1 MKRAALLLSICASAW
16 AQQRLTLD
24 EAVAKAVEQHPL
36 LAEGQRRIEAA
47 QGQQRQA
54 GLRYN
59 PKLILQ
65 SENARIPASTPFIY
79 GRETDNFAYLQQTFE
94 TAGKRGRRV
103 ELASQGL
110 RGAELE
116 LSVLRRQ
123 VQRSVVLAY
132 WAAAGA
138 QRMYELLEESRKNFQ
153 QIVEY
158 HEIRVKE
165 GAMAESDLL
174 RVRLEAGRIALGANN
189 AKLDA
194 SRARIELFRAM
205 GQTQFPAVLFS
216 DPLELKE
223 DRAMLVDALAALERR
238 PEVLLAR
245 ARLEQA
251 RRALALAQANARPN
265 YEALFGYKRTA
276 GFDTVI
282 AGLQVDLP
290 FANRNQGNIE
300 TAAAE
305 IKAAESNVAATE
317 AIVRAEVEAAQAEY
331 QMRRQQVREFLG
343 RIRAEAAE
351 TSKIAQA
358 AYRLGGADLLRL
370 LDAERLRIEID
381 QLNYRAMMEYRQSIA
396 ALEFALGVRP

>member
-1 MKRAALLLSICASAW
+1 MKRSALLFFLGLTAGAG
-16 AQQRLTLD
+16 QRLTLD

-47 QGQQRQA
+47 KGQQRQA

-65 SENARIPASTPFIY
+65 SENTRIPVSTPFIY

-94 TAGKRGRRV
+94 TAGKRGKRV

-110 RGAELE
+110 RSAELE

-123 VQRSVVLAY
+123 VVRSVVLAY

-158 HEIRVKE
+158 HEIRVRE

-174 RVRLEAGRIALGANN
+174 RVKLEAGRIALAANN

-194 SRARIELFRAM
+194 ARARIELFRTM
-205 GQTQFPAVLFS
+205 GQTAFPEVEFA

-223 DRAMLVDALAALERR
+223 DRGMMADAGSAVEKR
-238 PEVLLAR
+238 PEVQLAR

-251 RRALALAQANARPN
+251 RRALTLAQANARPN
-265 YEALFGYKRTA
+265 YDALLGYKRTA

-290 FANRNQGNIE
+290 FMNRNQGNIE

-305 IKAAESNVAATE
+305 IQVAEAALAATE
-317 AIVRAEVEAAQAEY
+317 AIVKAEVEAAQAEY
-331 QMRRQQVREFLG
+331 EMRRQQVREFLG
-343 RIRAEAAE
+343 RIRAEALE

-381 QLNYRAMMEYRQSIA
+381 QLNSRAMMEYRQSIA
-396 ALEFALGVRP
+396 VLEFALGVRP

>member
-1 MKRAALLLSICASAW
+1 MALFLLFAVVAE
-16 AQQRLTLD
+16 AQQGLTVD
-24 EAVAKAVEQHPL
+24 EAVATALGRHPM
-36 LAEGQRRIEAA
+36 LAEGQKRIEAA

-54 GLRYN
+54 GLRMN

-65 SENARIPASTPFIY
+65 SENTRLPGSQPFVF
-79 GRETDNFAYLQQTFE
+79 GRDTDNFAYLQQTFE
-94 TAGKRGRRV
+94 TAGKRGKRV

-116 LSVLRRQ
+116 LSVLRRR
-123 VQRSVVLAY
+123 VAREVVLAY
-132 WAAAGA
+132 WGAAGM
-138 QRMYELLEESRKNFQ
+138 QRVYELLTETERTFQ

-158 HEIRVKE
+158 HEIRVRE

-174 RVRLEAGRIALGANN
+174 RVRLEAGRLALAANN

-194 SRARIELFRAM
+194 TRARIELFRAM
-205 GQTQFPAVLFS
+205 GETSFPEVKFLG
-216 DPLELKE
+216 PMEVEE
-223 DRAMLVDALAALERR
+223 DRAMAVDVGGALEKR
-238 PEVLLAR
+238 PEVQLAKALLER
-245 ARLEQA
+245 ARRGLVV
-251 RRALALAQANARPN
+251 AQSNARPN
-265 YEALFGYKRTA
+265 YDALFGYKRTA

-305 IKAAESNVAATE
+305 VQAAEANVAATE

-331 QMRRQQVREFLG
+331 EMRRKQVQEFLG
-343 RIRAEAAE
+343 RIRQQAAE
-351 TSKIAQA
+351 TAQIAQS

-381 QLNYRAMMEYRQSIA
+381 QLSYRALMEYRQSRA
-396 ALEFALGVRP
+396 ALEFAVGVRP

>member
-223 DRAMLVDALAALERR
+223 DRAMLVDASAALERR

>member
-1 MKRAALLLSICASAW
+1 MKRWALLFLLGLTAEAG
-16 AQQRLTLD
+16 QRLTLD

-47 QGQQRQA
+47 QGQQHQA

-65 SENARIPASTPFIY
+65 SENARIPGSTPFVY
-79 GRETDNFAYLQQTFE
+79 GRETDNFAYLHQTLE
-94 TAGKRGRRV
+94 TAGKRGKRV

-110 RGAELE
+110 RSAELE
-116 LSVLRRQ
+116 LSVLRRT
-123 VQRSVVLAY
+123 VARTVVLAY

-158 HEIRVKE
+158 HEIRVRE

-174 RVRLEAGRIALGANN
+174 RVKLEAGRIALAANN

-194 SRARIELFRAM
+194 ARARIELFRAM
-205 GQTQFPAVLFS
+205 GQTAFPEVEFAE
-216 DPLELKE
+216 PLEVQQ
-223 DRAMLVDALAALERR
+223 DRGMMADAAMALEKR
-238 PEVLLAR
+238 PEVQLAR

-251 RRALALAQANARPN
+251 RRALRLAEANARPN
-265 YEALFGYKRTA
+265 YDALLGYKRTA

-282 AGLQVDLP
+282 AGVQVDLP
-290 FANRNQGNIE
+290 FMNRNQGNIE

-305 IKAAESNVAATE
+305 IKAAEAALAATE
-317 AIVRAEVEAAQAEY
+317 AIVKAEVEAAQAEY
-331 QMRRQQVREFLG
+331 EMRRQQVRDFLG
-343 RIRAEAAE
+343 RIRAEAVE

-370 LDAERLRIEID
+370 LDAERVRIEID

-396 ALEFALGVRP
+396 VLEFALGVRP

>member
-251 RRALALAQANARPN
+251 RRALTLAQANARPN

>member
-1 MKRAALLLSICASAW
+1 MTRAAQLLLICATLT
-16 AQQRLTLD
+16 AQERLTLE
-24 EAVAKAVEQHPL
+24 EAAAKAVESHPL

-59 PKLILQ
+59 PKLVLQ
-65 SENARIPASTPFIY
+65 AENIRVPGSTPFVY

-123 VQRSVVLAY
+123 VARSVVLAY
-132 WAAAGA
+132 WAAAGS
-138 QRMYELLEESRKNFQ
+138 QRMHELLEASSRNFQ
-153 QIVEY
+153 QVVEY

-174 RVRLEAGRIALGANN
+174 RVRVEAGRIALAANN
-189 AKLDA
+189 AKLEA
-194 SRARIELFRAM
+194 ARARIELFRVM
-205 GQTQFPAVLFS
+205 GQTAFPEVIFS

-223 DRAMLVDALAALERR
+223 DRGLIADAAAALEKR

-251 RRALALAQANARPN
+251 RRALSLAQANARPN
-265 YEALFGYKRTA
+265 YDALFGYKRSS
-276 GFDTVI
+276 GFDTVV

-290 FANRNQGNIE
+290 FLNRNQGNIE

-305 IKAAESNVAATE
+305 IRAAEANVAATE

-331 QMRRQQVREFLG
+331 GVRRQQVREFLG
-343 RIRAEAAE
+343 QIRTQAAE
-351 TSKIAQA
+351 TAQIAQS

>member
-251 RRALALAQANARPN
+251 RRALTLAQANARPN

-331 QMRRQQVREFLG
+331 DMRRQQMREFLG

>member
-223 DRAMLVDALAALERR
+223 DRAMLVDASAALERR

-251 RRALALAQANARPN
+251 RRALTLAQANARPN